1 MGLSCDE
8 DTWCF
13 CILIVVLLSGREI
26 ARVHRLSKHVF
37 EEGRRRS
44 MLMYCCFLQQSF
56 RRDRVIEL
64 SLLIP
69 APESR
74 RFARIEISV
83 AQYMVF
89 WFFFFFFF

>member
-1 MGLSCDE
+1 MFSKREEEEACSC
-8 DTWCF
+8 TAVF
-13 CILIVVLLSGREI
+13 Y
-26 ARVHRLSKHVF
+26 SK
-37 EEGRRRS
+37 
-44 MLMYCCFLQQSF
+44 SF

-89 WFFFFFFF
+89 WFFFFFL